1 MQESTHV
8 FLYDISIQ
16 KIKYI
21 YIYIKMFPIM
31 YVFQELMSKIVIKFN
46 NNTIILISL
55 LIMDYLVN
63 NDYNN

>member
-1 MQESTHV
+1 
-8 FLYDISIQ
+8 
-16 KIKYI
+16 
-21 YIYIKMFPIM
+21 MFPIM